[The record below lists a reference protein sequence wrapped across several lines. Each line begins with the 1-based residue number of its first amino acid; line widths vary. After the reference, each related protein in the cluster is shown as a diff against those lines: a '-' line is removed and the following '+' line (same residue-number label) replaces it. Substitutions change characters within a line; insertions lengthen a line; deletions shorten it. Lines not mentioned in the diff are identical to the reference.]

1 MRTLHITVSEFK
13 IGVLLA
19 YFVNWFVLH
28 NISLMICSMD
38 PCLVSSAGPNRED
51 QIKDTNCGYYKEVEG
66 TNAYGRRVLM
76 EVNTGGCVSKE

>member
-51 QIKDTNCGYYKEVEG
+51 QIKRYQFWLL
-66 TNAYGRRVLM
+66 RRSRGNQRLW
-76 EVNTGGCVSKE
+76 S